1 MAQGKSF
8 DNSKSM
14 AFYVIDSHRGRRR
27 QDFDFK
33 VMLGR
38 KAHRSLVAR
47 LIGPTWPDTFLA
59 VCLAALSC
67 SWRTI
72 LSSWAATLA
81 GARVCPKNWWRCYR
95 APLMGSAHAHGLDYH
110 HASIEDAV
118 KDIGW

>member
-1 MAQGKSF
+1 MFDGTRKKLRSF

-47 LIGPTWPDTFLA
+47 LIGPT
-59 VCLAALSC
+59 
-67 SWRTI
+67 
-72 LSSWAATLA
+72 
-81 GARVCPKNWWRCYR
+81 
-95 APLMGSAHAHGLDYH
+95 
-110 HASIEDAV
+110 
-118 KDIGW
+118 